1 MTIEKATIMHIS
13 TYNTTT
19 NIKSWCQKV
28 LDLLDL
34 TFAELFCDFVE
45 LHGIRFTHFLTLDAS
60 PLFLQM
66 REEIIEQFD
75 NW

>member
-1 MTIEKATIMHIS
+1 MTIEKATITRIS
-13 TYNTTT
+13 MYNTQ

-34 TFAELFCDFVE
+34 TFAELFE
-45 LHGIRFTHFLTLDAS
+45 TLWNYMEHFLTLDAS
-60 PLFLQM
+60 PLFFQM
-66 REEIIEQFD
+66 REEIGGQLD